1 MASADFLEHMNERLL
16 VLEQNSAVQADMDKL
31 SKRIG
36 MIEDNMYVF
45 KDTLNL
51 KEAARYLDISTG
63 HLYKLVEGRF
73 IAHFKPRG
81 KKIYFRK
88 DDLDEWLQRNRI
100 ETVTTMDAS
109 ANLLLK
115 RDINSESDGQSRE

>member
-1 MASADFLEHMNERLL
+1 MASADFLEYMNERLL

-36 MIEDNMYVF
+36 MIEENMYIF

-51 KEAARYLDISTG
+51 KEAACYLDISTG

>member
-100 ETVTTMDAS
+100 ETVTTMEAS